1 MRRRRPRRPHGT
13 LCVRAGRACGTN
25 EGARVDTL
33 IESLPGNLLTIA
45 KILGGLIGAYLF
57 LIWVASLFWAYRDMR
72 SRTRDFV
79 TQLAGVSVLVFLPL
93 IGYPVYLAVRPSQ
106 TLREAY
112 DRQLEQEAILSELH
126 SAPACPECRASDRRR
141 VDDLRVLQPCAEAAL
156 PELRTPADERLAA
169 LPVLRRASRAAR
181 SGPSSRGGGRHSG
194 RGRARG
200 QRGRAGPPPAPRCSD
215 LSTGGRGGAG
225 GRAPSPPLPPGGAD
239 GRETASGPIG
249 GSAPGQA

>member
-1 MRRRRPRRPHGT
+1 M
-13 LCVRAGRACGTN
+13 
-25 EGARVDTL
+25 DTL
-33 IESLPGNLLTIA
+33 IDSLPGNLLTIA
-45 KILGGLIGAYLF
+45 KILGGIIGAYLF
-57 LIWVASLFWAYRDMR
+57 LIWIASLFWAYRDMR

-126 SAPACPECRASDRRR
+126 SSPTCPECRRPIDGEWMICAFCSHALKLPCGSCGRLLMNAWRHCPFCAVTREQPAAAEQPEEVAAAATEAEPEAAPARRR
-141 VDDLRVLQPCAEAAL
+141 
-156 PELRTPADERLAA
+156 
-169 LPVLRRASRAAR
+169 RRAPRPAAQPAGAVQSVVLPR
-181 SGPSSRGGGRHSG
+181 RPSL
-194 RGRARG
+194 
-200 QRGRAGPPPAPRCSD
+200 QEEPM
-215 LSTGGRGGAG
+215 
-225 GRAPSPPLPPGGAD
+225 

>member
-1 MRRRRPRRPHGT
+1 M
-13 LCVRAGRACGTN
+13 
-25 EGARVDTL
+25 DTL
-33 IESLPGNLLTIA
+33 IDSLPGNLLTIA
-45 KILGGLIGAYLF
+45 KILGGIIGAYLF
-57 LIWVASLFWAYRDMR
+57 LIWIASLFWAYRDMR

-126 SAPACPECRASDRRR
+126 SSPTCPECRRPIDGEWMICAFCSHALKLPCGSCGRLLMNAWRHCPFCSVTREQPAAAEQPEEVAAAATEAEPEAAPARRR
-141 VDDLRVLQPCAEAAL
+141 RRAPRPAAQPAEAVQSVVL
-156 PELRTPADERLAA
+156 P
-169 LPVLRRASRAAR
+169 RR
-181 SGPSSRGGGRHSG
+181 PSL
-194 RGRARG
+194 
-200 QRGRAGPPPAPRCSD
+200 QEEPM
-215 LSTGGRGGAG
+215 
-225 GRAPSPPLPPGGAD
+225 

>member
-1 MRRRRPRRPHGT
+1 M
-13 LCVRAGRACGTN
+13 
-25 EGARVDTL
+25 DTL

-45 KILGGLIGAYLF
+45 KILGGIIGAYLF

-126 SAPACPECRASDRRR
+126 SAPACPECRRPIDGEWMICAFCSHALKQPCQSCGHLLMNAWRHCPFCAVPREQPAAAPQAEEAVATAAEGAPEASEAAPVRRR
-141 VDDLRVLQPCAEAAL
+141 RRAAQTSPQAAEAVQAVVL
-156 PELRTPADERLAA
+156 P
-169 LPVLRRASRAAR
+169 RR
-181 SGPSSRGGGRHSG
+181 PSL
-194 RGRARG
+194 
-200 QRGRAGPPPAPRCSD
+200 QEE
-215 LSTGGRGGAG
+215 
-225 GRAPSPPLPPGGAD
+225 PL